1 MKKWLLLI
9 PASVM
14 VLGCTPSTSHTKESP
29 ETALPVSVADTPP
42 PVQLWEEDPDYQ
54 EDQAGGTVTPP
65 VYDSLGR
72 RIVPT
77 KVTNNPPRQGK
88 LPGKGVSDRPPT
100 SRRILDSLDRVAA
113 QRNKYRDS
121 LRLEE
126 QKKLKNS
133 GGK

>member
-9 PASVM
+9 PVSMMA
-14 VLGCTPSTSHTKESP
+14 LACHTSTSTTQES
-29 ETALPVSVADTPP
+29 AANSLPVSVVDTPP

-54 EDQAGGTVTPP
+54 EDQAGGTATPP

-88 LPGKGVSDRPPT
+88 LPGKGSDP
-100 SRRILDSLDRVAA
+100 SRTIDP
-113 QRNKYRDS
+113 KI
-121 LRLEE
+121 LEE
-126 QKKLKNS
+126 AHRNNLERMRIHDSIQKAKEKPLN
-133 GGK
+133 GGN

>member
-9 PASVM
+9 PVSIMAI
-14 VLGCTPSTSHTKESP
+14 GCHKPLPTSQEAPANT
-29 ETALPVSVADTPP
+29 LPVSVVDTPP

-54 EDQAGGTVTPP
+54 EDQAGGTRTPP

-72 RIVPT
+72 RIVPV

-88 LPGKGVSDRPPT
+88 LPGKGISDRPPT
-100 SRRILDSLDRVAA
+100 SRKTLDSLDRVAA
-113 QRNKYRDS
+113 QQNRYRDS
-121 LRLEE
+121 LRLEK
-126 QKKLKNS
+126 QKKLNNT